1 MHNKLLNISAIRY
14 HFKLNDK
21 ETEAFIAGFL
31 ADLATS
37 RQQIKHCYQ
46 QLTRSLTEMSRQ
58 TALVALER
66 TVHQLKGRTCQGH
79 VPQLDQRCTQFG
91 LALHQQVADAQPDLS
106 VLAPLYQQLM
116 THIAAIFAV
125 HASTRRV
132 EGDADVADAETVSE
146 ADKPLPL
153 LIVEDNPIASR
164 VASNLFMQVQP
175 HCEITVVDQA
185 YQAIALGEKHRYAGI
200 LLDLGLPD
208 QDGSV
213 VAKTLRQSLASKNQ
227 STLR

>member
-1 MHNKLLNISAIRY
+1 MHNKLLNIPAIRY

-31 ADLATS
+31 AHLTTS
-37 RQQIKHCYQ
+37 RQQIKQCYQ

-58 TALVALER
+58 AALVALER
-66 TVHQLKGRTCQGH
+66 TVHQLKGSTCQGH

-91 LALHQQVADAQPDLS
+91 LILRQQVTDAQPDLL

-116 THIAAIFAV
+116 THIAAIFSV

-132 EGDADVADAETVSE
+132 EGDAAAETVSE
-146 ADKPLPL
+146 ADNPLPL

-164 VASNLFMQVQP
+164 VASHLFMQV
-175 HCEITVVDQA
+175 
-185 YQAIALGEKHRYAGI
+185 
-200 LLDLGLPD
+200 
-208 QDGSV
+208 
-213 VAKTLRQSLASKNQ
+213 
-227 STLR
+227 